1 MKKTIILFFLITV
14 STYSQEPLEYDN
26 IIEVNSI
33 EKDKLFEILNDWT
46 AIIFNSANDVIQLS
60 DKDNGKLIIKGVK
73 NYSLGRSLY
82 NCYDGFISFTLRIV
96 VKDNKYRI
104 IILQLKHNSMNNNVC
119 SLGLITTAELFKPKG
134 FAKREKNKIWKDL
147 KVKSSELN
155 KSILN
160 SIKEKIN
167 NYSSEEK
174 W

>member
-1 MKKTIILFFLITV
+1 
-14 STYSQEPLEYDN
+14 
-26 IIEVNSI
+26 
-33 EKDKLFEILNDWT
+33 
-46 AIIFNSANDVIQLS
+46 
-60 DKDNGKLIIKGVK
+60 
-73 NYSLGRSLY
+73 
-82 NCYDGFISFTLRIV
+82 
-96 VKDNKYRI
+96 
-104 IILQLKHNSMNNNVC
+104 MNNNVC